1 MELDG
6 ILTALGD
13 PTRRSHVTRLATG
26 PATSGELA
34 ALVPVSRPSSTQH
47 LQVLAA
53 AGLVRSRWRGRE
65 HWHEL
70 EAAPL
75 VEAAGWL
82 AELARRAA
90 VAPTLDD
97 AR

>member
-1 MELDG
+1 MDLDR

-13 PTRRSHVTRLATG
+13 PTRRSHVTRLAAG

-34 ALVPVSRPSSTQH
+34 RLVPVSRPSSTQH
-47 LQVLAA
+47 LQVLSA
-53 AGLVRSRWRGRE
+53 AGLVRSHWVGRE

-70 EAAPL
+70 EAEPL
-75 VEAAGWL
+75 AAAAAWL
-82 AELARRAA
+82 GELARRAA
-90 VAPTLDD
+90 VAPTPGA